1 MRYKIG
7 IICAGEGEIAP
18 VLSYIEEQSISE
30 KAKLKFYQGQA
41 EGIEVVALSCGVC
54 KVNAAIATQIL
65 IDTYGCNIVI
75 NGGTAGGMDKGID
88 IFDTVVSTESA
99 YWDVSADILTE
110 YHPKM
115 DSIYFKADEM
125 LLSLAKRAAVQSHQ
139 NVIFG
144 RTMTGECFIDQEKRK
159 EINENFSPLTV
170 DMETAAIAHVCHV
183 NQVPFI
189 AIRTI
194 TDTEKESGVGT
205 FDQNCDKAS
214 QQSADFVRN
223 FLKEL
228 SAEEEEY
235 DRP

>member
-18 VLSYIEEQSISE
+18 VLSYIEEQAISE
-30 KAKLKFYQGQA
+30 KAKLKFYQGRA
-41 EGIEVVALSCGVC
+41 EGVEVVSLFCGVC

-65 IDTYGCNIVI
+65 IDTYGCNIII

-88 IFDTVVSTESA
+88 VFDTVVSTETA
-99 YWDVSADILTE
+99 YWDVSAEILTE

-115 DSIYFKADEM
+115 DSIYFKTDGM
-125 LLSLAKRAAVQSHQ
+125 LLSLAKRAAVQSRQ

-144 RTMTGECFIDQEKRK
+144 RTMTGERFIDQETRQ

-194 TDTEKESGVGT
+194 TDTEKESGVET
-205 FDQNCDKAS
+205 FERNCDKAS

-228 SAEEEEY
+228 SVEEKEY
-235 DRP
+235 GRP